1 MLEAA
6 RQTMMTFGE
15 SILEIDDDDDED
27 DNDAVVEGDA
37 MYTAGGGGDEG
48 EMQDDLSNKK
58 NNSNDTNTHTRHRK
72 GPLRVV
78 AYLVKRWLSANSA
91 NEPERNAT

>member
-15 SILEIDDDDDED
+15 SILEIDDDDDDDYD
-27 DNDAVVEGDA
+27 DNIGAEGDA
-37 MYTAGGGGDEG
+37 STNSGSEGHAHGD
-48 EMQDDLSNKK
+48 QSNKK
-58 NNSNDTNTHTRHRK
+58 NTGNDTNTHTRHRK

-78 AYLVKRWLSANSA
+78 AYLVKRWLSTTHEQAQG
-91 NEPERNAT
+91 RNTT